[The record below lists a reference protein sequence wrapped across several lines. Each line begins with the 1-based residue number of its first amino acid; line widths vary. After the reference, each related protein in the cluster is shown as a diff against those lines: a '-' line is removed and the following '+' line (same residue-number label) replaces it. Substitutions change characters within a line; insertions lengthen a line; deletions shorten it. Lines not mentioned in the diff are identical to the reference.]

1 MSNKDRLLM
10 AILECG
16 DADLSVLDDTQ
27 YDLGE
32 IVGNLQYETD
42 NTEEGKMEH
51 ESLQEEIDV
60 LESLD
65 PDKDMNWYCNWLD
78 TSCWLSGNEAIYWEY
93 LEEEIISIED
103 NMGFTF

>member
-1 MSNKDRLLM
+1 MKQAVKNAIQSRKD
-10 AILECG
+10 
-16 DADLSVLDDTQ
+16 
-27 YDLGE
+27 
-32 IVGNLQYETD
+32 LQYETD

-78 TSCWLSGNEAIYWEY
+78 TSCWLSGNEAVYWEY